1 MTKQEAEEIARRYLA
16 PPRFGPLDVVIIP
29 SATVEKEYG
38 WIFHY
43 QRRDYVEGK
52 YKHGLI
58 GNGPLLVEKSGNI
71 VRFPSSSPVEKSI
84 RRYEAGLPLFSL
96 RKRQEA
102 EEAARQYLAHKF
114 APIEIVILPDST
126 IEKRYGWIV
135 YYERRDHLEGSAKQD
150 DIGCSPVLVEKRGE
164 IVDFPSSLSLE
175 ECIRRYEAR
184 EPLDS
189 DQQE

>member
-43 QRRDYVEGK
+43 QRRDYVGGK

-71 VRFPSSSPVEKSI
+71 VRFPSSSPVEKYI
-84 RRYEAGLPLFSL
+84 RRYDPGLPFFSH
-96 RKRQEA
+96 RNRVA
-102 EEAARQYLAHKF
+102 TPRVARRGLA
-114 APIEIVILPDST
+114 PQL
-126 IEKRYGWIV
+126 
-135 YYERRDHLEGSAKQD
+135 
-150 DIGCSPVLVEKRGE
+150 C
-164 IVDFPSSLSLE
+164 
-175 ECIRRYEAR
+175 
-184 EPLDS
+184 PLG
-189 DQQE
+189 